1 MLTENHT
8 IKVKCPHRLFNNWPF
23 TMIKRNNIVLSN
35 GSNFLQFV
43 LLNRCMTTKVG
54 QSFNIESCESFH
66 FCFKT
71 LIRKNGF
78 RGDCQSEVSDVSS
91 LDLYTFFS
99 INSDAY
105 KTLKTLQIR
114 LKDKKD

>member
-1 MLTENHT
+1 
-8 IKVKCPHRLFNNWPF
+8 
-23 TMIKRNNIVLSN
+23 MIKRNNIVLSN
-35 GSNFLQFV
+35 GSNCLQFV
-43 LLNRCMTTKVG
+43 LLYTCSCMTTKVG
-54 QSFNIESCESFH
+54 VFYNIASGESFP
-66 FCFKT
+66 FCFNT

-105 KTLKTLQIR
+105 KTLKTLQNR
-114 LKDKKD
+114 LKDTRD

>member
-8 IKVKCPHRLFNNWPF
+8 SKVKSHHRLFNNWPF

-43 LLNRCMTTKVG
+43 LLYSCMTTKVG
-54 QSFNIESCESFH
+54 VFYNIASGESFQ

-71 LIRKNGF
+71 
-78 RGDCQSEVSDVSS
+78 
-91 LDLYTFFS
+91 
-99 INSDAY
+99 
-105 KTLKTLQIR
+105 
-114 LKDKKD
+114 

>member
-1 MLTENHT
+1 MEV
-8 IKVKCPHRLFNNWPF
+8 IFYSLFYY
-23 TMIKRNNIVLSN
+23 IVAWLPKLVYS
-35 GSNFLQFV
+35 L
-43 LLNRCMTTKVG
+43 LLNLVRVFISVLKLK
-54 QSFNIESCESFH
+54 FE
-66 FCFKT
+66 
-71 LIRKNGF
+71 KNGF

-105 KTLKTLQIR
+105 KTLKTLQNR